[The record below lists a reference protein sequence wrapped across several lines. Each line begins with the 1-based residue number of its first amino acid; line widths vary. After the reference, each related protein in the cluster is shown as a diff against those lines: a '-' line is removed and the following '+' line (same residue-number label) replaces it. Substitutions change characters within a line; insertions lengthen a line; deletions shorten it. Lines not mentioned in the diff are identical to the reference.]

1 MIKAEGKE
9 QLKMILVFGCLVN
22 GLFKVKE
29 ICYVEKVVRECV
41 LCVVFIVYVVCVLCV
56 CVCEYSSLSR

>member
-41 LCVVFIVYVVCVLCV
+41 LCLLCMWCVFCVFVCV
-56 CVCEYSSLSR
+56 SIHP